1 MTPFRKWSFLGLAL
15 LVGAVCIRLG
25 LWQLAR
31 LEARRARNEAIA
43 SSLQLPRIDL
53 NGGMVAVEA
62 LSYRRVS
69 ATGEFDPAY
78 EVVLR
83 PRSYNQVQGI
93 YLITPLRLEGS
104 NSAVLVNRGWVPDE
118 FSQRPARLR
127 YVVDGLVEVRGLALP
142 SQEGAQFSFPADP
155 QATSGNDA
163 LEDWLLLNV
172 ENIQAQV
179 PYPLLPVYLAQSE
192 KLDGLAIQPIPVADA
207 ELDIST
213 GPHLGYAIQWFFFA
227 GIALFGGAL
236 WHYRAASGKV
246 PGPPPSELSGPGNTE
261 SNGRAPLI
269 PPLNDRAPTH
279 FPTDPP

>member
-1 MTPFRKWSFLGLAL
+1 MTHFRKWSFLGLAL

-53 NGGMVAVEA
+53 DGGMVPAEA

-69 ATGEFDPAY
+69 AIGEFDPAY

-83 PRSYNQVQGI
+83 PRSHNGVQGI
-93 YLITPLRLEGS
+93 HLITPLRLEGS
-104 NSAVLVNRGWVPDE
+104 SSAVLVNRGWVPDD

-127 YVVDGLVEVRGLALP
+127 YIVDGLVEVEGLALP

-155 QATSGNDA
+155 QVTSGSDA
-163 LEDWLLLNV
+163 SEEWLLLNI

-192 KLDGLAIQPIPVADA
+192 RLDDVAIQPIPDA
-207 ELDIST
+207 AIDLST
-213 GPHLGYAIQWFFFA
+213 GPHLGYALQWFFFA
-227 GIALFGGAL
+227 AIALFGGAY
-236 WHYRAASGKV
+236 WHYRAGSGKA
-246 PGPPPSELSGPGNTE
+246 PGLSTKANKY
-261 SNGRAPLI
+261 
-269 PPLNDRAPTH
+269 
-279 FPTDPP
+279 